1 MTHDVRQSSA
11 LAVSVTTAET
21 WGTSVASVIDP
32 SGVVIATP
40 TVTKDTTST
49 TVASASN
56 AYTLTLTS
64 ATGVVVGRSYV
75 VAHNGTSATT
85 TVDTISGDVVTLTE
99 ALPWIPSAADTFAAA
114 HLSATVPASATAT
127 RGTHYAVVFTDT
139 ADASREERVV
149 FHVVRRAFLQPLSS
163 QDIRRL
169 VTTRWPADVL
179 LESQYREVAETVHSE
194 IRDELLAA
202 GIYAEAYIDPGPFR
216 PAARVIARR
225 ILAIE
230 HGLYPANR
238 DPEEYLDSLN
248 RERSQMIGRVIA
260 SIQPRDTNDDGAVD
274 VDEDAMLAIRRSR

>member
-1 MTHDVRQSSA
+1 MAHDVRQNSA
-11 LAVSVTTAET
+11 LQVSVDTVEIWSTP
-21 WGTSVASVIDP
+21 VASVIDA
-32 SGVVIATP
+32 SGAALATP
-40 TVTKDTTST
+40 AVTKDATAT

-75 VAHNGTSATT
+75 VEHDGTSATT
-85 TVDTISGDVVTLTE
+85 TVDTVSGDVVTLTE
-99 ALPWIPSAADTFAAA
+99 ALPWVPVASDTFTAA
-114 HLSATVPASATAT
+114 HLSATVPSSATAN
-127 RGTHYAVVFTDT
+127 RGTHYAVVVSDS
-139 ADASREERVV
+139 ADASREARVV
-149 FHVVRRAFLQPLSS
+149 FHVGRRAFLAPLSS

-179 LESQYREVAETVHSE
+179 LEQQYREVADTVHSE

-216 PAARVIARR
+216 PAARVLARP
-225 ILAIE
+225 ILAIA

-274 VDEDAMLAIRRSR
+274 VDEDALLAVRRSR